1 MRRSNA
7 VHVDGFDRDLR
18 VELALVARL
27 GHRVGRERLRRGRRG
42 VERAVGRAG
51 VVGDGR
57 GGRCG
62 GGGERTGALR
72 GRPRLLV
79 LGQREAEL
87 PPQPR
92 AEVLPLPLRRGG
104 LGVEHTWNQ
113 NIHG

>member
-18 VELALVARL
+18 VELTLVARL

-51 VVGDGR
+51 VVGGGGPGGSCGR
-57 GGRCG
+57 
-62 GGGERTGALR
+62 GGERTGALR

-104 LGVEHTWNQ
+104 LGVEHT
-113 NIHG
+113 